1 MPSVDVGLCLCFP
14 IYCGQWACVCVCGS
28 GLVLVVVF
36 FFFFLLWTGAGG
48 GASKVEPPSSTLSL
62 LSHAQHQCGF
72 VFVFS
77 NLLEI

>member
-1 MPSVDVGLCLCFP
+1 MGSGLVFVFVVVGLCLWWFF
-14 IYCGQWACVCVCGS
+14 
-28 GLVLVVVF
+28 F